1 MIIKFKDFTFQVGST
16 RFKEAMSFLE
26 NHLKFSLKFLS

>member
-1 MIIKFKDFTFQVGST
+1 MIIKFKDFTFPVSST

-26 NHLKFSLKFLS
+26 NHMKFSLKFLS